1 MASYENN
8 DDMGLVEMDL
18 EDFEIDGALLS
29 DLLEEEEEEE
39 VKGEN
44 ESNTESIEEGMVNHN
59 MMDRE
64 QEQQQKNCYFE
75 WLNMMMDM
83 MESNNPQNGVIMNW
97 YENDIVGMVD
107 FGYISGESYSQICEG
122 LVSNEGSYGSLWEG

>member
-8 DDMGLVEMDL
+8 DDVGLVEMDL
-18 EDFEIDGALLS
+18 EVFEIDGAVLS
-29 DLLEEEEEEE
+29 ELVEEEEE
-39 VKGEN
+39 VKDEN
-44 ESNTESIEEGMVNHN
+44 EGNTESIEEGMV
-59 MMDRE
+59 DRE
-64 QEQQQKNCYFE
+64 QEQQEKNCYFE

-107 FGYISGESYSQICEG
+107 FGYVNGESYSQICEG
-122 LVSNEGSYGSLWEG
+122 LVSNEGSYGNLWEG